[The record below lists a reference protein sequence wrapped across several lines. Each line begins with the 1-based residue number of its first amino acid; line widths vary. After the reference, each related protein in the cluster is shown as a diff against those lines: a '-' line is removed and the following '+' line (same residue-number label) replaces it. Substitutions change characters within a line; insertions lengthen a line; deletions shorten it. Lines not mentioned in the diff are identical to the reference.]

1 MLRRPPRSKLPDA
14 LFPYTRLFRSP
25 AVLNFAAVFADWSA
39 GLEIGEL
46 PPGIIE
52 AARGNL
58 FDTLACAAA
67 GRNAPGVCEVRDL
80 ALGWGGRG
88 EASLW
93 WSDARLPA
101 HDAAWLN
108 GIMAHARDYDDTH
121 TAAALQAGVSVEP
134 AALAAADTPGRPDRK
149 TGG

>member
-1 MLRRPPRSKLPDA
+1 MIRRPPRSTRTHTLV
-14 LFPYTRLFRSP
+14 PYTPLFRSSTALRAP
-25 AVLNFAAVFADWSA
+25 AVLDFAAVFADWSA

-101 HDAAWLN
+101 HDAARSEESSV
-108 GIMAHARDYDDTH
+108 GKG
-121 TAAALQAGVSVEP
+121 GVSQC
-134 AALAAADTPGRPDRK
+134 RSRWWQYH
-149 TGG
+149 

>member
-1 MLRRPPRSKLPDA
+1 MA
-14 LFPYTRLFRSP
+14 
-25 AVLNFAAVFADWSA
+25 FAAVFADWSA
-39 GLEIGEL
+39 GREIGEL

-108 GIMAHARDYDDTH
+108 GIRSDERRV
-121 TAAALQAGVSVEP
+121 GKECVSTCRSRWSP
-134 AALAAADTPGRPDRK
+134 YH
-149 TGG
+149 

>member
-1 MLRRPPRSKLPDA
+1 MSFQGAQVDATALRA
-14 LFPYTRLFRSP
+14 P
-25 AVLNFAAVFADWSA
+25 AVLDFAAVFADWSA

-93 WSDARLPA
+93 WSDA
-101 HDAAWLN
+101 
-108 GIMAHARDYDDTH
+108 
-121 TAAALQAGVSVEP
+121 
-134 AALAAADTPGRPDRK
+134 DRK
-149 TGG
+149 STRLNSSH